1 MHRMYCECCSVENS
15 FATHWA
21 VVPKVR
27 QPVALIIEQ
36 VMVSEP
42 RDSQL
47 FVWVFVCTLEIRS
60 VMHRESYHVKPN
72 KALKVLFRV

>member
-1 MHRMYCECCSVENS
+1 MHRMYSECCSVENS

-21 VVPKVR
+21 LVPKVM

-36 VMVSEP
+36 IMVSEP

-47 FVWVFVCTLEIRS
+47 FVWVFGRW
-60 VMHRESYHVKPN
+60 R
-72 KALKVLFRV
+72 